1 MQHRYWING
10 FCPPPVF
17 RAGYPRRRPI
27 CGRATRSA
35 RAAAL
40 LLVLAGCVTPRP
52 VALPDMSVWEVR
64 RQVLGD
70 LDEWGFTGRV
80 AVKTADDGFNAKLR
94 YRHIDGEFH
103 ARVSGPLGMGTVEF
117 ASDGPTLRYTDRDG
131 VESLMAP
138 EELALRF
145 GWNVPL
151 ASLRYWA
158 LGIPDPALP
167 AETTFDEAGALESL
181 TQGAWTVDVG
191 RYRDIAGQAM
201 PARLTASGEETRVRL
216 VIDRWQF

>member
-1 MQHRYWING
+1 MPYRYWSKV
-10 FCPPPVF
+10 FC
-17 RAGYPRRRPI
+17 
-27 CGRATRSA
+27 
-35 RAAAL
+35 
-40 LLVLAGCVTPRP
+40 LLVMMMLAGCVTPRP
-52 VALPDMSVWEVR
+52 ASLPDMSAWEVR
-64 RQVLGD
+64 QQVLGN
-70 LDEWGFTGRV
+70 LDEWGFNGRV

-117 ASDGPTLRYTDRDG
+117 ASDGPALRYTDKDG

-145 GWNVPL
+145 GWDVPL

-167 AETTFDEAGALESL
+167 ADTTFDEAGTLESL
-181 TQGAWTVDVG
+181 TQGEWTVDVG
-191 RYRDIAGQAM
+191 RYRDVAGQAM

>member
-1 MQHRYWING
+1 MPYRYWSRV
-10 FCPPPVF
+10 FSPPL
-17 RAGYPRRRPI
+17 RAG
-27 CGRATRSA
+27 CT
-35 RAAAL
+35 AAL
-40 LLVLAGCVTPRP
+40 LLMLAGCVTPRP
-52 VALPDMSVWEVR
+52 AALPDMSVWEVR
-64 RQVLGD
+64 QQVLGN

-80 AVKTADDGFNAKLR
+80 AVRTADDGFNAKLR
-94 YRHIDGEFH
+94 YRHVDGEFH

-117 ASDGPTLRYTDRDG
+117 ASDGSTLRYTDKDG
-131 VESLMAP
+131 IESLMAP

-145 GWNVPL
+145 GWDVPL

-167 AETTFDEAGALESL
+167 AEMTFDEAGALESL
-181 TQGAWTVDVG
+181 TQGDWTVDVG